1 MVKGRE
7 KAWGQD
13 FSIFYLKSMSQNLN
27 EESELVVRFRRYSG
41 YEDLGVSAAPKGK
54 NNPRTHAGD
63 RKHLL
68 HWRQTIFRN
77 SFPSTTVLYSISPNL
92 SFHLSQ
98 AHNTT
103 KAQLLS
109 FKAPKYLAT
118 ERLLR
123 KVFHF

>member
-54 NNPRTHAGD
+54 NNPQTHAGD
-63 RKHLL
+63 RKTPAPLEADDLQELIPIHYSSLQHFPKPLL
-68 HWRQTIFRN
+68 PPLTGAQYHQSSASKFQ
-77 SFPSTTVLYSISPNL
+77 STKISGNR
-92 SFHLSQ
+92 
-98 AHNTT
+98 
-103 KAQLLS
+103 KAS
-109 FKAPKYLAT
+109 P
-118 ERLLR
+118 
-123 KVFHF
+123 